1 MQAPTT
7 CLRLKPKN
15 LLFLMHFWLYLPE
28 GAPLW
33 STRVWK
39 NLIVTS
45 LPVCLPVMYVAI
57 STE

>member
-39 NLIVTS
+39 NSITAAMSIGLSVLIAAV
-45 LPVCLPVMYVAI
+45 